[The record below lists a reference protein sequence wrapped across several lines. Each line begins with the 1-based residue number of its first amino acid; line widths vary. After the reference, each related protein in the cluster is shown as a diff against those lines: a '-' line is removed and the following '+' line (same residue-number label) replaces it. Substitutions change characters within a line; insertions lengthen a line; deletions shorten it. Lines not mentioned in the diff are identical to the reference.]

1 MPRLKKSEWA
11 ILSGLMLLSF
21 VPCVGGLVRFF
32 ELMIGAQVMPFNPR
46 VQTAPLPVIIHL
58 IGSIPFCVLG
68 ILQFLPSVRSAYPR
82 FHRVS
87 GRLIVMA
94 GVLSA
99 ISGLWMTHFY
109 SFPAELQGPLLHWVR
124 LAVGIGMIASL
135 CLGLSAILNK
145 RVAIHKAWILRAYA
159 LGQGA
164 GTQVFTGIGWMLL
177 FGEPLGLTRDLLMTL
192 SWGINLAVVEMIIR
206 RSQQ

>member
-1 MPRLKKSEWA
+1 MPHFKKSEWA

-32 ELMIGAQVMPFNPR
+32 ELMIGAQVMPPNPR
-46 VQTAPLPVIIHL
+46 VQAAPLPVIIHL

-68 ILQFLPSVRSAYPR
+68 ILQFLPSMRSAYPR

-94 GVLSA
+94 GALSA

-109 SFPAELQGPLLHWVR
+109 SFTVELQGPLLYWVR
-124 LAVGIGMIASL
+124 FAVGVGMIASL

-145 RVAIHKAWILRAYA
+145 RVIAHKAWMLRAYA

-192 SWGINLAVVEMIIR
+192 SWAINLAVVEMILR
-206 RSQQ
+206 RAHQ